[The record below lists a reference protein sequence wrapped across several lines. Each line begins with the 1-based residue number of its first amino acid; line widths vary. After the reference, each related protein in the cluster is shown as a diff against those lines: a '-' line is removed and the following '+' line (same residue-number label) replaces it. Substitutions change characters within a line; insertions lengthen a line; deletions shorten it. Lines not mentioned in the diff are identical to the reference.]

1 MKLLFTYN
9 HQKVRKYLLSL
20 KMQKNAPLLHE
31 LLADKKH
38 EEEIYILDCL
48 EHSREIDFSKISERS
63 IQQVMA
69 TVSYLEEDSNFPI
82 GLIDS
87 KTLLEIIMIAETS
100 LDTDLSCFYTSQ
112 LYLMEIFMRMYRLG
126 IPVKDYYPTYLE
138 QDNFEEYDCEDSFKS
153 WGDDLLQDMK
163 LHHEEVD
170 SDDKDTLIQYSNLFH
185 ISMDEIN
192 RIVENAWSPIGEM
205 LSNIK
210 IEEQSFFQ
218 SIQNQFD
225 IRMLYQADEEKLYL
239 FYDDDTYFPA
249 IKRIEMLLRIFE
261 EIQLTKN
268 IAS

>member
-9 HQKVRKYLLSL
+9 QQKVRRYLLSL
-20 KMQKNAPLLHE
+20 KIKKNAHLLHE

-38 EEEIYILDCL
+38 EKEIYILDCL
-48 EHSREIDFSKISERS
+48 EHSREIDFSKISERA

-69 TVSYLEEDSNFPI
+69 AVSYLEEDSNFPI

-87 KTLLEIIMIAETS
+87 KTLLEIIMIAEKS

-138 QDNFEEYDCEDSFKS
+138 QENFEEYDCEESFNS
-153 WGDDLLQDMK
+153 WGDDLIQDMK

-170 SDDKDTLIQYSNLFH
+170 SDDKDTLIKYSDLFH
-185 ISMDEIN
+185 ISMDELN
-192 RIVENAWSPIGEM
+192 YIVDNAWSPIGEIF
-205 LSNIK
+205 SNIK
-210 IEEQSFFQ
+210 INDQSFFR
-218 SIQNQFD
+218 SIQDQFN
-225 IRMLYQADEEKLYL
+225 IRMLYQAEEEKLYL

>member
-9 HQKVRKYLLSL
+9 QQKVRKYLLSL
-20 KMQKNAPLLHE
+20 KIQKNAHLLDE
-31 LLADKKH
+31 LLAAKKYQ
-38 EEEIYILDCL
+38 EEIYILDCL

-69 TVSYLEEDSNFPI
+69 AVSYLEEDSNFPI
-82 GLIDS
+82 NLDS
-87 KTLLEIIMIAETS
+87 KTLLEIIMIAEKS

-138 QDNFEEYDCEDSFKS
+138 QDNFEEYDCEESFKS
-153 WGDDLLQDMK
+153 WGDDLIQDMK
-163 LHHEEVD
+163 LHHEEVE
-170 SDDKDTLIQYSNLFH
+170 SDDEDTLIKYSNLFD
-185 ISMDEIN
+185 ISMDELN
-192 RIVENAWSPIGEM
+192 HIVENAWSPIGEM
-205 LSNIK
+205 FSNIK
-210 IEEQSFFQ
+210 IEDQSFFHL
-218 SIQNQFD
+218 IQNQFD
-225 IRMLYQADEEKLYL
+225 IRMLYQAAEKKLYL

>member
-20 KMQKNAPLLHE
+20 KIQRDAHLLHD

-48 EHSREIDFSKISERS
+48 EHSREIDFSKISEQS

-69 TVSYLEEDSNFPI
+69 AVSYLEEDSNFPI
-82 GLIDS
+82 DLIDS
-87 KTLLEIIMIAETS
+87 KTLLEIIMLAENS

-112 LYLMEIFMRMYRLG
+112 LYLMELFMRMYRLG
-126 IPVKDYYPTYLE
+126 IPVSAYFPTYLE

-153 WGDDLLQDMK
+153 WGDDLIQDMK

-170 SDDKDTLIQYSNLFH
+170 SDDKDTLIKYSNLFH
-185 ISMDEIN
+185 ISMDELN
-192 RIVENAWSPIGEM
+192 NIVDNAWSPIGEIF
-205 LSNIK
+205 SNINIK
-210 IEEQSFFQ
+210 DQSFFR

-225 IRMLYQADEEKLYL
+225 IRMLYQAEEEKIYL

-249 IKRIEMLLRIFE
+249 IKRIEMLLCIFE
-261 EIQLTKN
+261 EIQMVSKRN
-268 IAS
+268 V

>member
-1 MKLLFTYN
+1 
-9 HQKVRKYLLSL
+9 
-20 KMQKNAPLLHE
+20 
-31 LLADKKH
+31 
-38 EEEIYILDCL
+38 
-48 EHSREIDFSKISERS
+48 
-63 IQQVMA
+63 
-69 TVSYLEEDSNFPI
+69 
-82 GLIDS
+82 
-87 KTLLEIIMIAETS
+87 
-100 LDTDLSCFYTSQ
+100 
-112 LYLMEIFMRMYRLG
+112 MRMYRLG

-138 QDNFEEYDCEDSFKS
+138 QDNFEEYDCEESFKS
-153 WGDDLLQDMK
+153 WGDDLIQDMK

-170 SDDKDTLIQYSNLFH
+170 SDDQDTLIKYSDLFH

-192 RIVENAWSPIGEM
+192 RIIQNAWSPIGEM

-210 IEEQSFFQ
+210 IENQSFFH

-225 IRMLYQADEEKLYL
+225 IRMLYQAEEEKLYL

>member
-9 HQKVRKYLLSL
+9 QQKVRKYLLSL
-20 KMQKNAPLLHE
+20 KIQKNAHLLNE
-31 LLADKKH
+31 LLAAKKH
-38 EEEIYILDCL
+38 QEEIYILDCL
-48 EHSREIDFSKISERS
+48 EHSREIDFNKISERA

-69 TVSYLEEDSNFPI
+69 AVSYLEEDSNFPI
-82 GLIDS
+82 NLDS
-87 KTLLEIIMIAETS
+87 KTLLEIIMIAEKS

-126 IPVKDYYPTYLE
+126 IPVKDYYPNYLE
-138 QDNFEEYDCEDSFKS
+138 QDNFEEYDCEDSFNS
-153 WGDDLLQDMK
+153 WGNDLIQNMK

-170 SDDKDTLIQYSNLFH
+170 SEDKETLIKYSNLFH
-185 ISMDEIN
+185 ISMDELN
-192 RIVENAWSPIGEM
+192 RIVENAWSPIGEIF
-205 LSNIK
+205 SNIK
-210 IEEQSFFQ
+210 IKDQSFFR

-225 IRMLYQADEEKLYL
+225 IRMLYQAAEKKLYL

-249 IKRIEMLLRIFE
+249 IKRIEMLLCIFE

>member
-9 HQKVRKYLLSL
+9 QQKVRRYLLSL
-20 KMQKNAPLLHE
+20 KIQKNAHLLHE

-48 EHSREIDFSKISERS
+48 EHSREIDFNKISERA

-69 TVSYLEEDSNFPI
+69 AVSYLEEDSNFPI
-82 GLIDS
+82 NLDS
-87 KTLLEIIMIAETS
+87 KTLLEIIMIAEKS

-126 IPVKDYYPTYLE
+126 ISVKDYYPTYLE
-138 QDNFEEYDCEDSFKS
+138 QDNFEEYDCEESFKS
-153 WGDDLLQDMK
+153 WGDDLIQDMK
-163 LHHEEVD
+163 LHHVEVD
-170 SDDKDTLIQYSNLFH
+170 SDDQDTLIKYSDLFH

-192 RIVENAWSPIGEM
+192 RIIENAWSPIGEM

-210 IEEQSFFQ
+210 IADQSFFH

-225 IRMLYQADEEKLYL
+225 IRMLYQAEEEKLYL